1 LYIYHIE
8 PTFYVPSV
16 DDKGVFLAFCYSKTF
31 VTPKLLGYF
40 NASFSILFYFHFLFV
55 LFILCFVVT
64 FCLLAILKTKYA
76 KKERKKER
84 KKGFVVFNARFQKQ

>member
-1 LYIYHIE
+1 
-8 PTFYVPSV
+8 
-16 DDKGVFLAFCYSKTF
+16 LAFCYSKTF
-31 VTPKLLGYF
+31 VTPKKLLGYF
-40 NASFSILFYFHFLFV
+40 NASFSLLFYFHFLFV

-84 KKGFVVFNARFQKQ
+84 RALLFLMPDSKNNKYKSPDSMLGW